1 MLQVG
6 LYFIIIVVMKQ
17 ACLKCIDCCF
27 EIGDKVFFFFL
38 FFFKCMCKDVF
49 YNMICQT
56 LDWSEFSNISKLRDV
71 FDRHNCT
78 DDTLTDKAHP
88 PSCTGEGD

>member
-6 LYFIIIVVMKQ
+6 LYFITIIIIIIIVMKQ

-27 EIGDKVFFFFL
+27 EIGDKDFFL
-38 FFFKCMCKDVF
+38 MYVQGRV

-78 DDTLTDKAHP
+78 DDTR
-88 PSCTGEGD
+88 